1 MPDNLSFG
9 KEHIQ
14 VVSLKGNINVKFS
27 LDQRDAILHFLRLLN
42 GNELREIR
50 DGTFQNLKKL
60 EYMYVSYLAH
70 FCLVFVSIITHGS
83 HATNLQTLGVPS
95 LCCHQYYNMGEREA
109 HSNFPTRCIKMNSS

>member
-1 MPDNLSFG
+1 MADNLSFG

-50 DGTFQNLKKL
+50 DGTFQNLKNL
-60 EYMYVSYLAH
+60 EYMYVSHMAH
-70 FCLVFVSIITHGS
+70 FFLFLLV
-83 HATNLQTLGVPS
+83 
-95 LCCHQYYNMGEREA
+95 
-109 HSNFPTRCIKMNSS
+109 